1 MNGRCVIDNT
11 YYRSLTKKMILIVIL
26 VSLTPLIL
34 VSGIILNE
42 FQQSYSEKVIDHLS
56 VLVDKH
62 KVHIDNFLE
71 IKLKEVRS
79 LVETLGMDQL
89 QNESFLEDQ
98 LSKLHKVYGIVFEDL
113 GVINPEG
120 LQVAYAGPYELL
132 KAKYSDATWF
142 NKAINKEFYISDVF
156 LGLRGLPHF
165 IVSVRV
171 NHRGKPWLLRAT
183 IDFLKFNKVVENL
196 RVGKTGLAFIV
207 NREGYFQT
215 QPPKNIVNKNFN
227 MDLIKADKDKIQINE
242 SLNIKI
248 NQGIIYVSALLK
260 NNDWIMV
267 FRQER
272 DDALSD
278 FRKTQNVAILII
290 ILGALVIMAMAVI
303 LSGISVNRIE
313 EADREKEMMNQQM
326 IETGKLASVGE
337 LAAGIAHE
345 INNPVAIMV
354 EEAGWMQDL
363 LEEETIENSENGK
376 EFARSLKQIQTQ
388 GQRCK
393 EITHK
398 LLSFARKTDSRIH
411 DVQINELI
419 KEVLELSGQRAKYAS
434 VNVTTNLENNLPMLR
449 ISQTEF
455 QQVLLNLINNAVDAM
470 EKTGGKIEISSY
482 LEDDNIII
490 TVSDTGPGIPK
501 ANLSRIFDPFFTTKP
516 VGKGTGLGLSICY
529 GIIKKL
535 GGELKVHSLLKEG
548 TVFKISIPLITEDS
562 KDKQRKTKPKKL
574 KNVGISDIWRA
585 KQNIY
590 DNSLPTDF
598 RDYRKR

>member
-1 MNGRCVIDNT
+1 
-11 YYRSLTKKMILIVIL
+11 LKA
-26 VSLTPLIL
+26 
-34 VSGIILNE
+34 
-42 FQQSYSEKVIDHLS
+42 QYSEAI
-56 VLVDKH
+56 
-62 KVHIDNFLE
+62 
-71 IKLKEVRS
+71 
-79 LVETLGMDQL
+79 
-89 QNESFLEDQ
+89 
-98 LSKLHKVYGIVFEDL
+98 
-113 GVINPEG
+113 
-120 LQVAYAGPYELL
+120 
-132 KAKYSDATWF
+132 WF
-142 NKAINKEFYISDVF
+142 NKAIKKEFYISDVF

-165 IVSVRV
+165 IASVRV

-183 IDFLKFNKVVENL
+183 IDFMKFNKVVENL

-207 NREGYFQT
+207 NREGQFQT
-215 QPPKNIVNKNFN
+215 APPQNIADKKFN
-227 MDLIKADKDKIQINE
+227 MDIIKSNNDEIEINE
-242 SLNIKI
+242 SLNFKI
-248 NQGIIYVSALLK
+248 YQGIIYVSAFLK
-260 NNDWIMV
+260 NGDWIMV
-267 FRQER
+267 YRQEL

-278 FRKTQNVAILII
+278 FKKTQNVAVLII

-303 LSGISVNRIE
+303 LSGISVSRIE

-363 LEEETIENSENGK
+363 LEDDGTNDSENSK

-411 DVQINELI
+411 DIQVNELI
-419 KEVLELSGQRAKYAS
+419 NEVIELSGQRAKYAS
-434 VNVTTNLENNLPMLR
+434 VNVTTNLEENLPLIR

-470 EKTGGKIEISSY
+470 EKTGGTIAISSY
-482 LEDDNIII
+482 IEDDDIII

-501 ANLSRIFDPFFTTKP
+501 ANLSRIFDPFYTTKP

-535 GGELKVHSLLKEG
+535 GGDLNVHSVLKEG
-548 TVFKISIPLITEDS
+548 TKFKIRIPVIGKSNDEKL
-562 KDKQRKTKPKKL
+562 KKNPKK
-574 KNVGISDIWRA
+574 
-585 KQNIY
+585 
-590 DNSLPTDF
+590 
-598 RDYRKR
+598 

>member
-1 MNGRCVIDNT
+1 MNGRGVIDGT
-11 YYRSLTKKMILIVIL
+11 YYRSLTKKMILIVLL
-26 VSLTPLIL
+26 VSLTPLML
-34 VSGIILNE
+34 VSGMILYE
-42 FQQSYSEKVIDHLS
+42 FQHSYSEKVTDHLS

-62 KVHIDNFLE
+62 RVHIDNFLE
-71 IKLKEVRS
+71 IKLKEIHS
-79 LVETLGMDQL
+79 LVETLGIDQL

-98 LSKLHKVYGIVFEDL
+98 LSKIQKVYGIVFEDL
-113 GVINPEG
+113 GVINPDG
-120 LQVAYAGPYELL
+120 LQIAYAGPYKLL
-132 KAKYSDATWF
+132 KAQYSEAIWF
-142 NKAINKEFYISDVF
+142 NKAIKKEFYISDVF

-183 IDFLKFNKVVENL
+183 IDFMKFNKVVENL

-207 NREGYFQT
+207 NREGQFQT
-215 QPPKNIVNKNFN
+215 APPQNIADKKFN
-227 MDLIKADKDKIQINE
+227 MDIIKSNNDEIEINE
-242 SLNIKI
+242 SLNFKI
-248 NQGIIYVSALLK
+248 YQGIIYVSAFLK
-260 NNDWIMV
+260 NGDWIMV
-267 FRQER
+267 YRQEL

-278 FRKTQNVAILII
+278 FKKTQNVAVLII

-303 LSGISVNRIE
+303 LSGISVSRIE

-363 LEEETIENSENGK
+363 LEDDGTNDSENSK

-411 DVQINELI
+411 DIQVNELI
-419 KEVLELSGQRAKYAS
+419 NEVIELSGQRAKYAS
-434 VNVTTNLENNLPMLR
+434 VNVTTNLEENLPLIR

-470 EKTGGKIEISSY
+470 EKTGGTIAISSY
-482 LEDDNIII
+482 IEDDDIII

-501 ANLSRIFDPFFTTKP
+501 ANLSRIFDPFYTTKP

-535 GGELKVHSLLKEG
+535 GGDLNVHSVLKEG
-548 TVFKISIPLITEDS
+548 TKFKIRIPVIGKSNDEKL
-562 KDKQRKTKPKKL
+562 KKNPKK
-574 KNVGISDIWRA
+574 
-585 KQNIY
+585 
-590 DNSLPTDF
+590 
-598 RDYRKR
+598 